1 MANDGINEVFTGS
14 PRQLAILT
22 PDTQVEVLG
31 EVATSTTLNNGN
43 EAILTEDILVA
54 CAVLVASGNYTTKAA
69 VDMALEMNDILVE
82 RLDGAY

>member
-1 MANDGINEVFTGS
+1 MADDDINEVFTGS
-14 PRQLAILT
+14 PRQMQIL
-22 PDTQVEVLG
+22 LG

-54 CAVLVASGNYTTKAA
+54 CAVLVASGNFTAKAA

-82 RLDGAY
+82 RLKGSY